1 MEENFFSFS
10 EKIKSADKIQK
21 NNNIKKYINTSL
33 KGKKGWMDEYRGKI
47 ITIKWT
53 TPPNHSNLMTAEW
66 MVVSWE

>member
-21 NNNIKKYINTSL
+21 KTTQENNINTSL